1 MPEQSELRG
10 GSMRTPLAIDSSR
23 EWGHSPRRACHFTA
37 IAKWQV
43 ASGVWQV
50 ASGASFQAF
59 FFCAVQ
65 RESLQFTWGIR

>member
-10 GSMRTPLAIDSSR
+10 GYMRTPLAIDSSR

-43 ASGVWQV
+43 ACGKWQV
-50 ASGASFQAF
+50 ALPFRL

-65 RESLQFTWGIR
+65 RGSLQFTWGIR